1 MARPKALL
9 VLAAAAAA
17 ACATT
22 PRVNVATEEAAIRA
36 QTRQFEQAVA
46 ARNADAV
53 AALYTA
59 DATFMAPNM
68 PTVSGQ
74 AAIRGAW
81 AEMLQLPSLALTLTP
96 TDIDIAA
103 SGDIATEAGRYTFKA
118 GGDQPMD
125 DRGKYLVEYR
135 RVGTQWR
142 IENDIFNSDIPI
154 PPPAPAQVSVIML
167 EPPGDVMTMNAAAGM
182 TFQPLEV
189 PGFKSGMQ
197 LAAIHGDPNGKGDY
211 TIRLRLPAGY
221 TFPAHYH
228 PNAEH
233 ITVLSGVLLLGMGDK
248 EGGATREYQPGDFLY
263 MPPKKAHYGG
273 AKGETVIQLHGIG
286 PFEIKLSQM
295 ASGER

>member
-1 MARPKALL
+1 MARPKSFL
-9 VLAAAAAA
+9 VLAAAGVA

-36 QTRQFEQAVA
+36 NTRQFEQAVA
-46 ARNADAV
+46 SKSADAV

-74 AAIRGAW
+74 PAIRGAW
-81 AEMLQLPSLALTLTP
+81 AQMLMLPNLALSLTP

-103 SGDIATEAGRYTFKA
+103 SGEMATEAGRYTFKA
-118 GGDQPMD
+118 GGDQPVD

-135 RVGTQWR
+135 KVGAQWR
-142 IENDIFNSDIPI
+142 IENDIFNSDIPL
-154 PPPAPAQVSVIML
+154 PAPAPAEVAVVVL
-167 EPPGDVMTMNAAAGM
+167 EPAGDDMTMNAAAGL

-189 PGFKSGMQ
+189 PGFRSGMQ
-197 LAAIHGDPNGKGDY
+197 LAVIHGDPMGKGDY
-211 TIRLRLPAGY
+211 TIRLKFPAGY

-233 ITVLSGVLLLGMGDK
+233 LTVLSGVFLLGMGDQ
-248 EGGATREYQPGDFLY
+248 EGGATRQYQPGDFLY
-263 MPPKKAHYGG
+263 IPARKPHFGG
-273 AKGETVIQLHGIG
+273 ARGETVIQLHGIG
-286 PFEIKLSQM
+286 PFEITL
-295 ASGER
+295 ARAAN

>member
-1 MARPKALL
+1 MTCPKALL
-9 VLAAAAAA
+9 VLVAAGTA
-17 ACATT
+17 ACAST

-46 ARNADAV
+46 SRNADAL

-59 DATFMAPNM
+59 DATFMVPNM

-81 AEMLQLPSLALTLTP
+81 AEMLRLPNLALTLTP
-96 TDIDIAA
+96 TDIDVAA
-103 SGDIATEAGRYTFKA
+103 SGEMATEAGRYTFKA
-118 GGDQPMD
+118 GGDQPVD

-135 RVGTQWR
+135 KVGAQWR
-142 IENDIFNSDIPI
+142 IENDIFNSDIPV
-154 PPPAPAQVSVIML
+154 PAPSQVSVVVL
-167 EPPGDVMTMNAAAGM
+167 EPPGDEMTMNAAAGM

-197 LAAIHGDPNGKGDY
+197 LAVIHGDPMGKGDY
-211 TIRLRLPAGY
+211 TIRLKFPAGY

-233 ITVLSGVLLLGMGDK
+233 LTVLSGVFLLGMGDK

-263 MPPKKAHYGG
+263 IPPKKPHYGG
-273 AKGETVIQLHGIG
+273 ARGETVIQLHGIG
-286 PFEIKLSQM
+286 PFEIKL
-295 ASGER
+295 AGVTN